1 MEKELKPKDK
11 VKSKV
16 RSLKVYAGQLGKVKS
31 IENKIA
37 IVKLDNGETLKM
49 HISVIEPA

>member
-1 MEKELKPKDK
+1 M
-11 VKSKV
+11 
-16 RSLKVYAGQLGKVKS
+16 QS